1 MIRIC
6 TFASL
11 RDSDFTL
18 LIKSIECVVFVRRLL
33 FCSVGTEH
41 LGSFKSQQLDFSCF
55 LELLNFVENN
65 WNALE
70 VKIQREKRRIGLQHE
85 SSKKMGMTERFR

>member
-18 LIKSIECVVFVRRLL
+18 LMKSIDCAVFVCRLL

-65 WNALE
+65 WNAL
-70 VKIQREKRRIGLQHE
+70 G
-85 SSKKMGMTERFR
+85 SKNTEE